1 MSSNKDHKKQTVFKV
16 DEQEESN
23 KSSSEK
29 PKQSTGLDQNIAGLL
44 CYLCWFITGI
54 IFLLIEKENRFIR
67 FHAMQSIAV
76 SVVLF
81 VASIVLSFIPIIGWL
96 IGLLLMPIS
105 LILWIFMMYKAYN
118 GEHYKLP
125 IVGDFSEKQIN
136 Q

>member
-1 MSSNKDHKKQTVFKV
+1 MTSMSKNNDYENQTVFKV
-16 DEQEESN
+16 EEESKN
-23 KSSSEK
+23 KQSKPEK

-125 IVGDFSEKQIN
+125 IVGDFSE
-136 Q
+136 